1 MAEAHFLDTLASQS
15 VAAWYNRLLARED
28 WARAALAAH
37 AGKTA
42 RIEAGL
48 VAVFLAVAPG
58 GTLAGATGAPS
69 VSITVAPGALA
80 GALWEPGAA
89 LRQLRIEGDAAF
101 AQVLTEVLQRLRPD
115 PAEDLARW
123 VGDAPAERVM
133 ATLTAALA
141 QLREGA
147 QRAARQGADF
157 VVAEHPLVLGRQE
170 FEAHAQ
176 QLREL
181 QQRLQALE
189 ARVCALAAAPRA

>member
-1 MAEAHFLDTLASQS
+1 MADNPFLDTLASQS

-42 RIEAGL
+42 RIDAGL
-48 VAVFLAVAPG
+48 AAVFLAVAPG
-58 GTLAGATGAPS
+58 GTLAAGSGAPS
-69 VSITVAPGALA
+69 VSISVAPGALV
-80 GALWEPGAA
+80 GALWDPGAA
-89 LRQLRIEGDAAF
+89 LRQLRIDGDAAF
-101 AQVLTEVLQRLRPD
+101 AQVLTEVLQKLRPD

-170 FEAHAQ
+170 FAGHAH
-176 QLREL
+176 QLLEL
-181 QQRLQALE
+181 QRRLQALE
-189 ARVCALAAAPRA
+189 ARVAALGVAPRA